1 GTGPLENEL
10 EADELSKRGWAEF
23 GTVTGR
29 PRRASEFNFELAKRA
44 VMLNGATQIAITKL
58 DVRFPD
64 CAGKTSYDDLSSEAK
79 SFIKKIEDELGV
91 PVTIL
96 GTGPAINETIDRRK

>member
-1 GTGPLENEL
+1 MNSHLKKH
-10 EADELSKRGWAEF
+10 SKKGWAEF

-44 VMLNGATQIAITKL
+44 IMLNSATQIAITKL

-64 CAGKTSYDDLSSEAK
+64 CAGKTSYDELSDEAK
-79 SFIKKIEDELGV
+79 LFIKKIEDELNV
-91 PVTIL
+91 PVTLI
-96 GTGPAINETIDRRK
+96 GTGPQVVMMIID